1 MKCWDPDFPQLTTIK
16 TSSLG
21 SPPPPMVN
29 TQLIDGLV
37 QTLLALSVK
46 EQEVLFQRLEQPKPA
61 TPFKT
66 NYTNTKAQYG
76 LSSQDF
82 YAQFMSGSLGDAEDY
97 IEWAGF
103 YEMLQ
108 LIPDIAA

>member
-1 MKCWDPDFPQLTTIK
+1 MTATPV
-16 TSSLG
+16 
-21 SPPPPMVN
+21 VN

-46 EQEVLFQRLEQPKPA
+46 EREMLFQRLEEA
-61 TPFKT
+61 KT
-66 NYTNTKAQYG
+66 RHDIQEKLRQYEERYG

-82 YAQFMSGSLGDAEDY
+82 YTQFLSGALGDAEDY

-108 LIPDIAA
+108 SPQDIAA

>member
-1 MKCWDPDFPQLTTIK
+1 MTPTQV
-16 TSSLG
+16 
-21 SPPPPMVN
+21 VN

-46 EQEVLFQRLEQPKPA
+46 EQEVLFERLEA
-61 TPFKT
+61 AKT
-66 NYTNTKAQYG
+66 RHAIQEKLRQYEDQYG
-76 LSSQDF
+76 LSSQAF
-82 YAQFMSGSLGDAEDY
+82 YAQFLSGTLGDAEDY

-108 LIPDIAA
+108 PFQDVAA